1 MLTYLIHHYTVS
13 PNIIE
18 PVEGKT
24 LNISEGDNITC
35 RATGYPPP
43 DIVWLDNNGSEV
55 NKTLVTRSNVS
66 TASSV
71 MIVRGDSGVYTC
83 LASNLVGDHNIT
95 VNVNVKCELFT
106 NTTLI
111 HKKMH
116 GSVLC
121 ATPAVSIEH
130 VPCMLTHIYVTSN
143 VKVAA
148 SWC

>member
-13 PNIIE
+13 PNITE
-18 PVEGKT
+18 PVEGET
-24 LNISEGDNITC
+24 FNISEGDNITC

-55 NKTLVTRSNVS
+55 NKTLVTRSNISTGVGNVS
-66 TASSV
+66 TASAV
-71 MIVRGDSGVYTC
+71 MTVRGDSGIYTC
-83 LASNLVGDHNIT
+83 SATNPVGDHNIT

-121 ATPAVSIEH
+121 TTPAVSIEH
-130 VPCMLTHIYVTSN
+130 VPCMLTHIYVTS
-143 VKVAA
+143 KI
-148 SWC
+148 